1 MAHNHKQG
9 DIFYADLP
17 KDCKHVQSGVRP
29 VVIMQNNVG
38 NRYSP
43 TVTVVPLTSKK
54 KSVHLP
60 THAVIEVDSDN
71 GLKCDS
77 VVLGEQITTIPV
89 DRIGKKVGK
98 LNTDDFL
105 VVWNA
110 VLNQIAFSADKA

>member
-1 MAHNHKQG
+1 MAQNHKQG

-17 KDCKHVQSGVRP
+17 KDSKHIQAGFRP
-29 VVIMQNNVG
+29 VVIMQNDVG

-54 KSVHLP
+54 KSTHLP
-60 THAVIEVDSDN
+60 THAIIEVDQNN

-89 DRIGKKVGK
+89 ERIGKRIGK
-98 LNTDDFL
+98 LDGDDL
-105 VVWNA
+105 VVVWKA
-110 VLNQIAFSADKA
+110 VFNQIAFQK

>member
-1 MAHNHKQG
+1 MARNHKQG

-17 KDCKHVQSGVRP
+17 NESKHIQAGLRP
-29 VVIMQNNVG
+29 VVIMQNDVG

-54 KSVHLP
+54 KSTHLP
-60 THAVIEVDSDN
+60 THAVIEVDQDN
-71 GLKCDS
+71 GLRCDS

-89 DRIGKKVGK
+89 ERIGKRIGRLGREDLV
-98 LNTDDFL
+98 

-110 VLNQIAFSADKA
+110 VFNQIAYQK